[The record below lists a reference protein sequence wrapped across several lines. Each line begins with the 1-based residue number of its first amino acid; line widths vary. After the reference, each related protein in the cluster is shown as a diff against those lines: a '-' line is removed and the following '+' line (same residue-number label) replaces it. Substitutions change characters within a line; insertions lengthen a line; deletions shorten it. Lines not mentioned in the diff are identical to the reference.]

1 MIPKSWKLFG
11 QDHAPNKDDRM
22 IPKSW
27 FDFSDKGLPPSSALS
42 LPDAK
47 PARLLFSITPAA
59 WHPYLQLAR
68 LDRPIGWWL
77 LVLPCW
83 WSSLLASL
91 VQRQPPRLIDGLLFL
106 AGAIAMRG
114 AGSTYNDLVDR
125 DIDAKVERTRQ
136 RPLPSGRVSVKAA
149 KFFIA
154 AQALI
159 GLAVLLC
166 FNGFAIGLGL
176 ASLAIIAIY
185 PFMKR
190 IMPWPQAVLGL
201 AFAWGALMGWAAQ
214 FGSLSASPVWLYA
227 GAFFWIIGYDTIY
240 ALQDI
245 SDDAIIGVKS
255 TARLFGSH
263 VRACVGGL
271 YGAAVL
277 CLEISFLSSGRAGF
291 WMQAGL
297 AAFALQLAWQVRRI
311 DPNETSSALQLFR
324 ANRTAGLIFLSGL
337 AAQMIQDRLFF

>member
-1 MIPKSWKLFG
+1 MPV
-11 QDHAPNKDDRM
+11 
-22 IPKSW
+22 
-27 FDFSDKGLPPSSALS
+27 SSTSA

-47 PARLLFSITPAA
+47 PAQWLFSLTPAS

-91 VQRQPPRLIDGLLFL
+91 VLRQPPRFLDGLLFL
-106 AGAIAMRG
+106 IGAIAMRG

-136 RPLPSGRVSVKAA
+136 RPLPSGRVSARAA
-149 KFFIA
+149 KLFIV

-166 FNGFAIGLGL
+166 FNRFAIGLGI
-176 ASLAIIAIY
+176 ASLAIIAAY

-190 IMPWPQAVLGL
+190 ITPWPQAVLGL
-201 AFAWGALMGWAAQ
+201 AFAWGALMGWAVQ
-214 FGSLSASPVWLYA
+214 FGSLGASPLWLYF

-240 ALQDI
+240 ALMDV

-255 TARLFGSH
+255 TARLFGAH
-263 VRACVGGL
+263 VRPCVGAL
-271 YGAAVL
+271 YAAAVL
-277 CLEISFLSSGRAGF
+277 SIEIALLTTGRAGF

-297 AAFALQLAWQVRRI
+297 AGFALHLAWQVVKI
-311 DPNETSSALQLFR
+311 DLEETSGALHLFR
-324 ANRTAGLIFLSGL
+324 ANRTAGLIFLAGL
-337 AAQMIQDRLFF
+337 AVQMIQDLLF

>member
-1 MIPKSWKLFG
+1 M
-11 QDHAPNKDDRM
+11 
-22 IPKSW
+22 PKSW
-27 FDFSDKGLPPSSALS
+27 FDFSDRATPAASTA
-42 LPDAK
+42 LPDAR
-47 PARLLFSITPAA
+47 PAQWLFALTPAA
-59 WHPYLQLAR
+59 WHPYIQLAR

-91 VQRQPPRLIDGLLFL
+91 VLRQPPRFFDGLLFL
-106 AGAIAMRG
+106 VGAIAMRG

-136 RPLPSGRVSVKAA
+136 RPLPSGRVSGRGA
-149 KFFIA
+149 KRFIV

-166 FNGFAIGLGL
+166 FNPFAIGLGI
-176 ASLAIIAIY
+176 ASLAIIAAY

-190 IMPWPQAVLGL
+190 ITPWPQAVLGL

-214 FGSLSASPVWLYA
+214 FGALSASPLWLYF

-240 ALQDI
+240 ALQDV

-255 TARLFGSH
+255 TARLFGAQ
-263 VRACVGGL
+263 VRPCVGAL
-271 YGAAVL
+271 YGASVL
-277 CLEISFLSSGRAGF
+277 CLELALLTSGRAGF

-297 AAFALQLAWQVRRI
+297 AGFALHLAWQVMKI
-311 DPNETSSALQLFR
+311 DPAATSGALRLFR
-324 ANRTAGLIFLSGL
+324 ANRNAGLIFLGGL
-337 AAQMIQDRLFF
+337 AAQMIQDRFF

>member
-1 MIPKSWKLFG
+1 MIP
-11 QDHAPNKDDRM
+11 
-22 IPKSW
+22 
-27 FDFSDKGLPPSSALS
+27 SSRPAS
-42 LPDAK
+42 SISVLPDAK
-47 PARLLFSITPAA
+47 PAQWLFNLTPAS

-91 VQRQPPRLIDGLLFL
+91 VLRQPPRFLDGLLFL
-106 AGAIAMRG
+106 IGAIVMRG

-125 DIDAKVERTRQ
+125 DIDAKVERTWQ
-136 RPLPSGRVSVKAA
+136 RPLPSGRVSIRAA
-149 KFFIA
+149 KLFIV

-166 FNGFAIGLGL
+166 FNRFAIGLGI
-176 ASLAIIAIY
+176 ASLAIIAAY

-190 IMPWPQAVLGL
+190 ITPWPQAVLGL

-214 FGSLSASPVWLYA
+214 FGSLSASPLWLYF

-240 ALQDI
+240 ALMDV

-255 TARLFGSH
+255 TARLFGAH
-263 VRACVGGL
+263 VRPCVGAL
-271 YGAAVL
+271 YAASVL
-277 CLEISFLSSGRAGF
+277 CLEIALLSSGRAGF
-291 WMQAGL
+291 GC
-297 AAFALQLAWQVRRI
+297 RRG
-311 DPNETSSALQLFR
+311 SR
-324 ANRTAGLIFLSGL
+324 ASRCIWPG
-337 AAQMIQDRLFF
+337 RC